1 MYIKV
6 VSLTTDYY
14 IDQQQKA
21 QAFDQRA
28 LTNYLPILRLIRAH
42 LLVAKDTKSME
53 NVQDVIEMI
62 DEELLND

>member
-1 MYIKV
+1 VYIKV

>member
-1 MYIKV
+1 M
-6 VSLTTDYY
+6 SLTTDYY

-21 QAFDQRA
+21 QAFETRA

-42 LLVAKDTKSME
+42 LLIAKDTK
-53 NVQDVIEMI
+53 DLTLIDDIIEMV

>member
-1 MYIKV
+1 M
-6 VSLTTDYY
+6 SLTTDYY